1 MMATTDENQ
10 RRGETVT
17 TRNTTIWTWQ
27 RTFHFRE
34 VYILNQASAMKSGKV
49 GRFQRNKN
57 GIVVDHTR
65 LTIMWNDGNGSS
77 IIILP
82 RIQSKH
88 FPGGKENEIKENFI
102 QSKSHLWKLVES
114 ESITYKSSRE
124 LMYMYAY
131 RKYVSTGIS
140 VQNEQNAGA
149 KNQ

>member
-1 MMATTDENQ
+1 
-10 RRGETVT
+10 
-17 TRNTTIWTWQ
+17 
-27 RTFHFRE
+27 
-34 VYILNQASAMKSGKV
+34 MKSGKV

-102 QSKSHLWKLVES
+102 QSKSHL
-114 ESITYKSSRE
+114 
-124 LMYMYAY
+124 
-131 RKYVSTGIS
+131 
-140 VQNEQNAGA
+140 
-149 KNQ
+149 